1 MARRLGTLSVYD
13 DIMYCMAVY
22 NHYIQRDIEL
32 GGFYDQILECLDESV
47 RRSLHQRRI
56 RGTCHIYA
64 ERSHARHG
72 RSDVVAE
79 RTRDVEV
86 RLDGARVRR
95 KMS

>member
-1 MARRLGTLSVYD
+1 
-13 DIMYCMAVY
+13 MYCMAVY
-22 NHYIQRDIEL
+22 NHYIQRDMEL

-72 RSDVVAE
+72 SSDVVAE
-79 RTRDVEV
+79 RT
-86 RLDGARVRR
+86 G
-95 KMS
+95 MSKWGSMAHTCGTKRG